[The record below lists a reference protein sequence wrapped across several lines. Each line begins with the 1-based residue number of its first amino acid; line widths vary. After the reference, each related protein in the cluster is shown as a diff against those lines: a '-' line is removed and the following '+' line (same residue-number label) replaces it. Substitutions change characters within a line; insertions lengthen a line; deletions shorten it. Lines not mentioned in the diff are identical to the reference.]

1 MIHYS
6 DYETM
11 PAESIL
17 YFLPDAS
24 YNRIRLTWRNIVK
37 DFQLRNDT
45 RLLICSDPAAALE
58 DLDARGVILYG
69 ASISTSG
76 RLGLGKEENYSYDI
90 YELEFIP
97 EVLFDVSYR
106 KSLTTLFPRF
116 LEVMAEYHE
125 EDIRRYF
132 NDAFG
137 YEGSIADSVDR
148 MIGLFSA
155 WALICTLTVKL

>member
-1 MIHYS
+1 
-6 DYETM
+6 M

-45 RLLICSDPAAALE
+45 RLLMCSDPAAALE

-76 RLGLGKEENYSYDI
+76 RLGLGKD
-90 YELEFIP
+90 
-97 EVLFDVSYR
+97 
-106 KSLTTLFPRF
+106 
-116 LEVMAEYHE
+116 
-125 EDIRRYF
+125 
-132 NDAFG
+132 
-137 YEGSIADSVDR
+137 
-148 MIGLFSA
+148 
-155 WALICTLTVKL
+155 

>member
-1 MIHYS
+1 
-6 DYETM
+6 M

-45 RLLICSDPAAALE
+45 RLLMCSDPAAALE